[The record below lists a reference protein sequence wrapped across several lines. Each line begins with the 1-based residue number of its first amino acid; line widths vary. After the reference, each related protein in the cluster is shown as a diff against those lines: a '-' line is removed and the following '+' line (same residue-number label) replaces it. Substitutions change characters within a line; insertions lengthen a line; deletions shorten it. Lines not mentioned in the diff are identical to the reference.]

1 MDPEP
6 SILKRACSRHTLHF
20 LLIGVGSVPVFFSTP
35 SAETWIC
42 PRPGQSDLY
51 TDREYPGC
59 RELGE
64 PKTYSPLKIVPSP
77 RPAEPTMAR
86 PPVSGSRSLR
96 APAQFHGKQPLPF
109 AEVSLP
115 LPVLGVRQVNP
126 GFITGAWIG
135 LMAQLT
141 VSYKAD
147 GKGPEVIPDLNMM
160 PVSAHSLWTAV
171 AAASK
176 AVGYDPRY
184 LSVRLLVPTPMDGPS
199 AGGIFAVGIAAAL
212 LGDSIRPDVCM
223 SGTIEPDLEIR
234 PVGGLADKMG
244 ACRDLR
250 KTTMI
255 VPEGLD
261 NSHLSFTGAERS
273 IGVIQVYSLAE
284 AYSAATG
291 QALRPA
297 P

>member
-1 MDPEP
+1 M
-6 SILKRACSRHTLHF
+6 
-20 LLIGVGSVPVFFSTP
+20 
-35 SAETWIC
+35 
-42 PRPGQSDLY
+42 
-51 TDREYPGC
+51 
-59 RELGE
+59 
-64 PKTYSPLKIVPSP
+64 
-77 RPAEPTMAR
+77 
-86 PPVSGSRSLR
+86 
-96 APAQFHGKQPLPF
+96 PF
-109 AEVSLP
+109 AEVSLS
-115 LPVLGVRQVNP
+115 LPVLGVRQATP
-126 GFITGAWIG
+126 GFITGSWIG
-135 LMAQLT
+135 LMAHLT

-147 GKGPEVIPDLNMM
+147 GKGPEVVPDSNMM
-160 PVSAHSLWTAV
+160 PVSVHSLWTAV

-184 LSVRLLVPTPMDGPS
+184 LSVRVLIPTPMDGPS

-223 SGTIEPDLEIR
+223 SGTIELDLEIR
-234 PVGGLADKMG
+234 PVGGLVDKMG

-255 VPEGLD
+255 VPDGLD